1 MIWVGFFIPKTEILL
16 IFIFLYLCGMR
27 KSDFS
32 FKDLVVI
39 YEDNHLIAV
48 NKPAGLLVQG
58 DQTGDITL
66 KELVQ
71 QYIKIRYQKD
81 GDVFLGVIHRIDRP
95 VSGVVI
101 FARTSKALTRMNDL
115 MRDRLIEKKYLAIC
129 GNRPDE
135 LSGTLTHHLI
145 KDSEKNYSRAY
156 ASKKTGSKEA
166 ILTYHQIGELD
177 AKTLLE
183 VFPKTGRPHQIRAQL
198 SKIGCSIIGDLK
210 YGAEYPMHDKSIT
223 LHCRSMSFIH
233 PTKKEKVTIK
243 ANPPNI
249 YPWKIFDW
257 DAQATSL

>member
-1 MIWVGFFIPKTEILL
+1 MK
-16 IFIFLYLCGMR
+16 
-27 KSDFS
+27 KSGFS

-48 NKPAGLLVQG
+48 NKPAGLLVQS
-58 DQTGDITL
+58 DATGDITL

-115 MRDRLIEKKYLAIC
+115 MRDRLIQKKYLAIC
-129 GNRPDE
+129 SHRPDE
-135 LSGTLTHHLI
+135 LSGKLTHFLI
-145 KDSEKNYSRAY
+145 KDTEKNYTRAY
-156 ASKKTGSKEA
+156 ASKKSGSKEA
-166 ILTYHQIGELD
+166 TLTYHQIGELD

-183 VFPKTGRPHQIRAQL
+183 VMPETGRPHQIRAQL
-198 SKIGCSIIGDLK
+198 SKIGCPIIGDLK
-210 YGAEYPMHDKSIT
+210 YGAEYPMPDKSIA
-223 LHCRSMSFIH
+223 LHCRAMSFIH
-233 PTKKEKVTIK
+233 PTKKEKVTIT
-243 ANPPNI
+243 ADPPNV

-257 DAQATSL
+257 DAEVLSV